1 MDLIIGRF
9 LPPLNSSKTVGNVR
23 RRDDNSRRK
32 VRKVPADSSAKQ
44 QWPTNV
50 SHQKTRN
57 DQHPPQPRHQS
68 AATHDR
74 ERYQRRLLQ
83 GDNLSLGALPA

>member
-32 VRKVPADSSAKQ
+32 VRKVPCGQLGSISKKTTR
-44 QWPTNV
+44 TN
-50 SHQKTRN
+50 KGR
-57 DQHPPQPRHQS
+57 
-68 AATHDR
+68 A
-74 ERYQRRLLQ
+74 LK
-83 GDNLSLGALPA
+83 LGCPYLFSGSFQ